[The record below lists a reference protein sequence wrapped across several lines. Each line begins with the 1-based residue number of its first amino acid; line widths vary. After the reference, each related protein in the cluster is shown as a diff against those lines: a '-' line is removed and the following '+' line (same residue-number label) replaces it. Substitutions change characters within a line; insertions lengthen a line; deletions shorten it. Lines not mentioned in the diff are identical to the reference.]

1 VNPESGR
8 RKVEWVRR
16 KVNEPRRIVDANR
29 HDVEEFI
36 RKIDHP
42 WPVLPFIGE
51 RERPRY
57 FTKPITTKEI
67 IVIDWVRALG
77 MMIEECHGV
86 RALKNNNMHAV
97 TAFGQLFHISHRGL
111 RPSKLFSFAQR
122 FALRT
127 RCRHGLFAECSV
139 TASGRLFR
147 VSARP
152 LVSAVSQQYLTSI
165 SAASQQCIS
174 AVSH

>member
-1 VNPESGR
+1 LSRPSSSAAQALACLSAWLPPSPKENHTSNVDDKGKGDDMGKAKSQGTRKVRNKYKTAMRTLHRSDMLSPATMVDTLSYVNPESGR

-67 IVIDWVRALG
+67 IVID
-77 MMIEECHGV
+77 
-86 RALKNNNMHAV
+86 
-97 TAFGQLFHISHRGL
+97 
-111 RPSKLFSFAQR
+111 
-122 FALRT
+122 
-127 RCRHGLFAECSV
+127 
-139 TASGRLFR
+139 
-147 VSARP
+147 
-152 LVSAVSQQYLTSI
+152 
-165 SAASQQCIS
+165 
-174 AVSH
+174 